1 MAKLLSDGMDMY
13 NVVADLSQRY
23 STTGSARVYGSTI
36 GRFGGGGIRFDN
48 GSSSIIA
55 VVIGEP
61 QTAIVSF
68 SIFRSNTVPTANQD
82 LFRFE
87 NASASG
93 LISLESNASDV
104 VDVMRGVVSLGTF
117 TLTKNVWHWLSIKV
131 KASNTVGTVDIKVDD
146 VDVFSFSG
154 DTVDSGLEVIEKA
167 QFIGNSV
174 QDITFD
180 DIIISDIAG
189 AAPFNDIL
197 PDSRIDTLTPSAAGD
212 STQYTGSPSANFT
225 NAQTNDGDTS
235 TNVDATSGNKDLYN
249 LGDMSFTPVNIDAV
263 DVVTCV
269 KNPTPGTELVK
280 LKTKTGT
287 TEGTGSNITLTSSY
301 AYKQAT
307 FLVDPDTGV
316 AWTESGVNGMQAGM
330 ETV

>member
-1 MAKLLSDGMDMY
+1 MSKLLSDGMDMY

-55 VVIGEP
+55 LVTGNP
-61 QTAIVSF
+61 QTAVVSF
-68 SIFRSNTVPTANQD
+68 AIFRSNTVPTANQD

-104 VDVMRGVVSLGTF
+104 VDVMRGATILGTF
-117 TLTKNVWHWLSIKV
+117 TLTKNAWHWLSIKV
-131 KASNTVGTVDIKVDD
+131 KASNTVGTVDISVDD
-146 VDVFSFSG
+146 VSVFTFSG
-154 DTVDSGLEVIEKA
+154 DTVDAGAEEVHKA
-167 QFIGNSV
+167 QFIGNTV

-180 DIIISDIAG
+180 DIIITDVADPS
-189 AAPFNDIL
+189 PFNDIL
-197 PDSRIDTLTPSAAGD
+197 SDSRIDTRTPNAAGD

-235 TNVDATSGNKDLYN
+235 TNVNATSGNKDLYN
-249 LGDMSFTPVNIDAV
+249 FDSMGFTPVNISAV
-263 DVVTCV
+263 DVVACV
-269 KNPTPGTELVK
+269 KNPTPGTEAVK
-280 LKTKTGT
+280 LKIKEGT

-301 AYKQAT
+301 AYHQAT
-307 FLVDPDTGV
+307 FPLNPDTGTV
-316 AWTESGVNGMQAGM
+316 WTEAEVNGVQAGM